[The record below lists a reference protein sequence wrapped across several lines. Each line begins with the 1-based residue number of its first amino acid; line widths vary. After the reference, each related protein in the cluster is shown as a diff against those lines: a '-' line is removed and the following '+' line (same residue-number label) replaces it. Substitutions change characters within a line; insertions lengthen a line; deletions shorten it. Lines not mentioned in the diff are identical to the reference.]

1 MKRDWELIRKIML
14 AIEASPCDMQVSSFS
29 IKDYDPE
36 IVGYHIKLL
45 SDALLVEAINSS
57 SDETMYEY
65 YAQDLT
71 LAGHEFLDN
80 IRSDTNWNKIKTLIK
95 SKGGELTFETIKAAA
110 SYMIVNLFS

>member
-1 MKRDWELIRKIML
+1 ML

-110 SYMIVNLFS
+110 SYMIVKLFS

>member
-14 AIEASPCDMQVSSFS
+14 AIESSPCDMHVSSFS
-29 IKDYDPE
+29 IEEYDPE

-45 SDALLVEAINSS
+45 SDARLVEAINSS

-110 SYMIVNLFS
+110 SYMIVKLFS